1 MRLNFLLIKYK
12 EKKMKIKI
20 MLTILLLS
28 TFLNPALATSIE
40 NMERTRSALISIM
53 LDVNINADKKQNQ
66 LNNFKLKLLDNER
79 IVINDKKIIQNPDRY
94 TIKAFEEFELSFLVH
109 ASIEKNLDIS
119 EHWFN
124 QIGLT
129 TSNLENTRLI
139 IK

>member
-20 MLTILLLS
+20 MLTILLLF

-40 NMERTRSALISIM
+40 NMERTRAVLISIM
-53 LDVNINADKKQNQ
+53 LDANMNADKKQNK
-66 LNNFKLKLLDNER
+66 LKNYKLKLLDSER
-79 IVINDKKIIQNPDRY
+79 IVINDKKIIQKPDRY

-109 ASIEKNLDIS
+109 ASIENNLDIS
-119 EHWFN
+119 DHWFN
-124 QIGLT
+124 QMGLT

>member
-1 MRLNFLLIKYK
+1 
-12 EKKMKIKI
+12 MKIKI

-53 LDVNINADKKQNQ
+53 LDVNMNADKKQNQ

>member
-20 MLTILLLS
+20 MLTILLLF

-40 NMERTRSALISIM
+40 NMERTRAALISIM
-53 LDVNINADKKQNQ
+53 LDANMNADKKQNK
-66 LNNFKLKLLDNER
+66 LKNYKLKLLDSER
-79 IVINDKKIIQNPDRY
+79 IVINDKKIIQKPDRY

-109 ASIEKNLDIS
+109 ASIENNLDIS
-119 EHWFN
+119 DHWFN
-124 QIGLT
+124 QMGLT

>member
-1 MRLNFLLIKYK
+1 MI
-12 EKKMKIKI
+12 
-20 MLTILLLS
+20 
-28 TFLNPALATSIE
+28 
-40 NMERTRSALISIM
+40 LIST
-53 LDVNINADKKQNQ
+53 KKQNQ

>member
-1 MRLNFLLIKYK
+1 
-12 EKKMKIKI
+12 MKIKT

>member
-1 MRLNFLLIKYK
+1 
-12 EKKMKIKI
+12 MKVKI

>member
-1 MRLNFLLIKYK
+1 
-12 EKKMKIKI
+12 MKIKI

-40 NMERTRSALISIM
+40 NMERTRAALISIM
-53 LDVNINADKKQNQ
+53 LDANMNADKKQNK
-66 LNNFKLKLLDNER
+66 LKNYKLKLLDSER
-79 IVINDKKIIQNPDRY
+79 IVINDKKIIQKPDRY

-109 ASIEKNLDIS
+109 ASIENNLDIS
-119 EHWFN
+119 DHWFN
-124 QIGLT
+124 QMGIT

>member
-1 MRLNFLLIKYK
+1 
-12 EKKMKIKI
+12 MKIKI

-40 NMERTRSALISIM
+40 NMERTRAALISIM

>member
-1 MRLNFLLIKYK
+1 MLSNFSLIKSK
-12 EKKMKIKI
+12 EKRMKIKI

>member
-1 MRLNFLLIKYK
+1 
-12 EKKMKIKI
+12 MKIKI

-53 LDVNINADKKQNQ
+53 LDVNINADNKQNQ

>member
-1 MRLNFLLIKYK
+1 
-12 EKKMKIKI
+12 MKIKI